1 MLVGARSRTTKKEK
15 RAKAFRPQHLLP
27 LSSLFFSLLSK
38 REGIS
43 LSFFL
48 SETLSSAT
56 MARRYDSRTTIFS
69 PEGRLY
75 QVEYAMEAISNAG
88 AALGVL
94 ASDGVVLAAEKRITS
109 KVRR

>member
-1 MLVGARSRTTKKEK
+1 
-15 RAKAFRPQHLLP
+15 
-27 LSSLFFSLLSK
+27 
-38 REGIS
+38 
-43 LSFFL
+43 
-48 SETLSSAT
+48 

-109 KVRR
+109 KVGYFGVHSLFFSLVRVLFEKLRALERRAVDMVEK